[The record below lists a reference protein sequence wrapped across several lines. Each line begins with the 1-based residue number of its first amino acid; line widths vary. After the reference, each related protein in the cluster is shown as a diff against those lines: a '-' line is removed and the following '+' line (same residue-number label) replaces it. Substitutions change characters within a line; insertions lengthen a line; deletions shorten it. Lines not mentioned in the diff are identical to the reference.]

1 MGLLPWPL
9 QTYKEDGIFKEPCMP
24 ILQCELQAIL
34 LYYRR
39 KTKCSI
45 KSMLSLV
52 LASVNFVLFCSIR
65 DLKAVHRMIFPC
77 SFLSFLFVANK
88 NKILISI
95 YARQTEKEIFTCC
108 PQVYLL
114 CTHCFLVTVS
124 QWVFYDLGKGAQNMS
139 SKVLKLLL

>member
-1 MGLLPWPL
+1 MGLLLWPL
-9 QTYKEDGIFKEPCMP
+9 QTYKKDGIFKEPCMP
-24 ILQCELQAIL
+24 ILHCELQAIL

-52 LASVNFVLFCSIR
+52 LASVNFVLFCFIR

-95 YARQTEKEIFTCC
+95 YARQAERKISTCC
-108 PQVYLL
+108 PKSTCCLL
-114 CTHCFLVTVS
+114 TVFWQQFHSECFMTWEKEHRIRH
-124 QWVFYDLGKGAQNMS
+124 QRF
-139 SKVLKLLL
+139 